1 MVKAN
6 NSHNGLTG
14 VRVLV
19 VEDDPLLLMD
29 LEATLAG
36 AGATVVGPCQTLDD
50 AMRRSDA
57 ADFAVAVLD
66 FRLGSDTVSPVARRL
81 ARRGVPFVL
90 YTGQPRLEPG
100 MAEWREC
107 AIVEKPALPR
117 TLISALREAL
127 AR

>member
-1 MVKAN
+1 MAQAN
-6 NSHNGLTG
+6 DNHNGLIG

-29 LEATLAG
+29 LESTLAG
-36 AGATVVGPCQTLDD
+36 AGAVVVGLCQTLEE
-50 AMRRSDA
+50 AMGRLDK

-66 FRLGSDTVSPVARRL
+66 FRLGAHTVSPVARRL
-81 ARRGVPFVL
+81 VNRGVPFVL
-90 YTGQPRLEPG
+90 YTGQGRHEPS

-107 AIVEKPALPR
+107 SIVEKPAPPR
-117 TLISALREAL
+117 TLISAVQQAL